1 LEDLRDEF
9 RPRIKERF
17 DGWVEVGS
25 VMPGG
30 AGVLLRV
37 YIKILGL
44 MPFFRA
50 GDVVDEIIS
59 RLSDKPSKYYICA
72 ALDTV
77 AAFCKL
83 QKKTVLR
90 EKKRKAAN
98 ANANANASTSRSQ
111 AASSLNQS
119 GANPTPAVSLAGTG
133 GIEDVD

>member
-1 LEDLRDEF
+1 V
-9 RPRIKERF
+9 PS
-17 DGWVEVGS
+17 S
-25 VMPGG
+25 V
-30 AGVLLRV
+30 
-37 YIKILGL
+37 Y
-44 MPFFRA
+44 
-50 GDVVDEIIS
+50 

-98 ANANANASTSRSQ
+98 ANTNASTSRSQ

-119 GANPTPAVSLAGTG
+119 GANPTPAASLAGTG